1 MRKTFAVIRR
11 EFIERVRTRW
21 FWTILGPLLMAGIIG
36 LQVLL
41 AARKA
46 GDRSIAIVD
55 ATTTRF
61 GQELTTQLGAAV
73 ARFHMTRVPHAPS
86 TADSLLGEVE
96 AKHLDGFLLISDST
110 LEFGTAEY
118 RGSNV
123 SSVADMEQ
131 LEAALRRLVF
141 AARLERRGIDTL
153 LVQQAEIRIH
163 LATHKVSGRKLTGES
178 GTQSFLTGFGMA
190 ILLFVAIVIYGVN
203 VMSSVLEEKTTKI
216 VEVLISSLRPFELM
230 LGKVIGAG
238 AVGIVQLTVWIV
250 SAKVLSGASARMGT
264 GGSGGLGGP
273 GAVGGF
279 QFPQIPTTTL
289 IIFVL
294 YFLLGY
300 FLYAAIYAAVG
311 AMSSTEAEARQAQ
324 VPVQL
329 LLMIPYVSFFGI
341 LNDPNSPLAVWM
353 TLIPFWSPIATPVR
367 WGASPIPVVEL
378 VASLAILLVTVAG
391 VTWVAS
397 RIYRVG
403 ILMTG
408 KRPTLKELVRWVRA
422 A

>member
-1 MRKTFAVIRR
+1 MRKTLAVIRR
-11 EFIERVRTRW
+11 EFVERVRTRW
-21 FWTILGPLLMAGIIG
+21 FWVGTILGPLLMVGLIG
-36 LQVLL
+36 VQILL
-41 AARKA
+41 AGRKV
-46 GDRSIAIVD
+46 GERRIAVVD
-55 ATTTRF
+55 ATTTGF
-61 GQELTTQLGAAV
+61 GRALTGQLGAAV
-73 ARFHMTRVPHAPS
+73 TRFHVVRVPTTPGVPDS
-86 TADSLLGEVE
+86 LLADSLLGEVE
-96 AKHLDGFLLISDST
+96 AKRLDGFLLVSDST
-110 LEFGTAEY
+110 LDFGTAEY

-131 LEAALRRLVF
+131 LESTLRRLVF

-178 GTQSFLTGFGMA
+178 GAQSFMTGFGMA
-190 ILLFVAIVIYGVN
+190 ILLFVAILLYGVN

-230 LGKVIGAG
+230 LGKVIGVG
-238 AVGIVQLTVWIV
+238 AVGIVQLTVWLV
-250 SAKVLSGASARMGT
+250 SAKLLTEVRTAAGT
-264 GGSGGLGGP
+264 AG
-273 GAVGGF
+273 GGF

-289 IIFVL
+289 VIFVL

-341 LNDPNSPLAVWM
+341 LNDPNSSLAVWM

-378 VASLAILLVTVAG
+378 VASLVILLVTVIV
-391 VTWVAS
+391 VTWLAS

-408 KRPTLKELVRWVRA
+408 KRPNLKELVRWVRA
-422 A
+422 G